1 MSASKTPLDFKKLQ
15 ESDPLKRMVEK
26 QTEQEEFSPMNPP
39 DAYAP
44 PGIEAVPYEKLP
56 LFLQKLVDEHKVC
69 INKVEA
75 FEEILLRLQKNGLV
89 PDPEVDK
96 GLKLF
101 FSFLDE
107 KIVRHNL
114 KEEKILF
121 PLLQER
127 LLEKGEHSKGQF
139 PKTAVD
145 MLEDDHI
152 KLMQVAA
159 VTFNFLGLAAR
170 LPDANSRAIVLDAAL
185 EQGKSLVE
193 LLRLHI
199 FREDNVVFPL
209 AVKYLNSDELL
220 EMEKQLAGFEHY

>member
-1 MSASKTPLDFKKLQ
+1 MFDFKKLQ
-15 ESDPLKRMVEK
+15 ETDPLKRMVEK

-39 DAYAP
+39 DAYSP
-44 PGIEAVPYEKLP
+44 PAGETIPYENLP
-56 LFLQKLVDEHKVC
+56 PFLQKFVDEHRRC
-69 INKVEA
+69 LSELEA
-75 FEEILLRLQKNGLV
+75 FEGVLSLLQQQ
-89 PDPEVDK
+89 
-96 GLKLF
+96 GLKPDQAVDAGLRRF

-107 KIVRHNL
+107 SILRHTL

-121 PLLQER
+121 PALQER
-127 LLEKGEHSKGQF
+127 LLEKGEHSKGRY

-152 KLMQVAA
+152 KTMQLAA

-170 LPDANSRAIVLDAAL
+170 LPDAPSRAITLDAAL
-185 EQGKSLVE
+185 EQGKELVE

-209 AVKYLNSDELL
+209 AVKHIAENEFREL
-220 EMEKQLAGFEHY
+220 EAALAKFDQY

>member
-1 MSASKTPLDFKKLQ
+1 MFDFKKLQ
-15 ESDPLKRMVEK
+15 ENDPLKRMVEK

-44 PGIEAVPYEKLP
+44 PAGEAIPYEKLP
-56 LFLQKLVDEHKVC
+56 SLLQKLVDEHRNGLKEL
-69 INKVEA
+69 EA
-75 FEEILLRLQKNGLV
+75 FEQVLALLHQQ
-89 PDPEVDK
+89 
-96 GLKLF
+96 GLKPDQAVDEGLRRF
-101 FSFLDE
+101 FRFLDE
-107 KIVRHNL
+107 KVVRHNL

-127 LLEKGEHSKGQF
+127 LLEKGEHSKGNY

-152 KLMQVAA
+152 KTMQLAA

-170 LPDANSRAIVLDAAL
+170 LPDAPSRAVTLDAAL
-185 EQGKSLVE
+185 EQGKELVE
-193 LLRLHI
+193 LMRLHI

-209 AVKYLNSDELL
+209 AVKHIAESEFR
-220 EMEKQLAGFEHY
+220 EMEGALAKFEQY

>member
-1 MSASKTPLDFKKLQ
+1 MFDFKKLQ
-15 ESDPLKRMVEK
+15 ETDPLKRMVEK

-39 DAYAP
+39 DAYSP
-44 PGIEAVPYEKLP
+44 PAGEAIPYENLP
-56 LFLQKLVDEHKVC
+56 PFLKKFVDEHRRC
-69 INKVEA
+69 LSELEA
-75 FEEILLRLQKNGLV
+75 FEGILSRLHRQGLK
-89 PDPEVDK
+89 PDKTVDK
-96 GLKLF
+96 GLRRF

-107 KIVRHNL
+107 SIVRHNL

-121 PLLQER
+121 PLLQKR
-127 LLEKGEHSKGQF
+127 LLEKGEHSKGQY

-152 KLMQVAA
+152 TVMQLAA

-170 LPDANSRAIVLDAAL
+170 LPDAPSRAITLDAAL
-185 EQGKSLVE
+185 EQGKELVE

-209 AVKYLNSDELL
+209 AVKHIAENEFREL
-220 EMEKQLAGFEHY
+220 EAALAKFDQY

>member
-1 MSASKTPLDFKKLQ
+1 MFDFKKLQ
-15 ESDPLKRMVEK
+15 ESDPLKRIVEK
-26 QTEQEEFSPMNPP
+26 QTEQEEYSPMDPP

-44 PGIEAVPYEKLP
+44 PGGEAIPYEKLP
-56 LFLQKLVDEHKVC
+56 LLLQKLMDEHKTGL
-69 INKVEA
+69 KELDA
-75 FEEILLRLQKNGLV
+75 FEEVLLRLQKQGLK
-89 PDPEVDK
+89 PDKEVDE
-96 GLKLF
+96 GLRRF

-121 PLLQER
+121 PLLQKR

-145 MLEDDHI
+145 MLEDDHV
-152 KLMQVAA
+152 KTMQLAA

-170 LPDANSRAIVLDAAL
+170 LPDLASRALTLDAAL
-185 EQGKSLVE
+185 EQGKALLE

-199 FREDNVVFPL
+199 FREDNVVFSL
-209 AVKYLNSDELL
+209 AVKHIAAKEFQ
-220 EMEKQLAGFEHY
+220 EMEGQLAKFDQ

>member
-1 MSASKTPLDFKKLQ
+1 MVDFKKLR
-15 ESDPLKRMVEK
+15 ETDPLKRLVEK

-44 PGIEAVPYEKLP
+44 PGGEAIPYEKMP
-56 LFLQKLVDEHKVC
+56 PVLQKLMDEHETALK
-69 INKVEA
+69 ELDA
-75 FEEILLRLQKNGLV
+75 FEAVLLRLQKQGLK
-89 PDPEVDK
+89 PDKEVDE
-96 GLKLF
+96 GLRRF

-107 KIVRHNL
+107 NIVHHNL

-139 PKTAVD
+139 SKTAVD

-152 KLMQVAA
+152 KTMQLAA
-159 VTFNFLGLAAR
+159 ITFNFLGLAAR
-170 LPDANSRAIVLDAAL
+170 LPDPPSRAITLDAAL
-185 EQGKSLVE
+185 EQGKELVE

-209 AVKYLNSDELL
+209 AVKHIAENEFREAEAGLTRL
-220 EMEKQLAGFEHY
+220 EGS